1 MRGFGQATILFPS
14 FHGLHLERLG
24 PQQSFCVLNTK
35 KKTRL
40 QIMSL
45 TAYAS
50 ETKKPICAFKK
61 EQKSLLHSERA
72 KKRRLMTKKK
82 RGGRP
87 PKTLVV
93 FLSLWFSLLCFHYI
107 RTSKAGYFWPKNN
120 RVRPAREPSSQLLSV
135 VYFWQKSNIN

>member
-1 MRGFGQATILFPS
+1 
-14 FHGLHLERLG
+14 
-24 PQQSFCVLNTK
+24 
-35 KKTRL
+35 
-40 QIMSL
+40 MSL

-61 EQKSLLHSERA
+61 EQKSLLHSERT

-107 RTSKAGYFWPKNN
+107 KN
-120 RVRPAREPSSQLLSV
+120 V
-135 VYFWQKSNIN
+135 